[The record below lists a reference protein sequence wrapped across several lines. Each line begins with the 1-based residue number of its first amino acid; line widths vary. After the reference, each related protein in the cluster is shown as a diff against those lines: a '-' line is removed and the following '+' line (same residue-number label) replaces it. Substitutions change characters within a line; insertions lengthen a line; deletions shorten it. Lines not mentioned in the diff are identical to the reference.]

1 MPEPTGLQADFD
13 RLAPAYEEHA
23 ALEREVGAR
32 LAERSSFSKRE
43 PERILDIGSR
53 TGAGAEL
60 LKRTFR
66 RARVVGMDISPGMLR
81 LLARKSRFRRPLGA
95 VCGEPRALPFRDG
108 CADFVFSNLALHW
121 LPRPAV
127 LFEEVR
133 RVLRTGGM
141 FLFSTLGPS
150 SLSELRVAGSSGPA
164 ALVIPEFADLLEI
177 GDALMAAGFSEPV
190 MDMERIVLDY
200 PSLDAL
206 AGEVEAVGT
215 SLMIGGWC
223 EWRDRPRAAES
234 AFEPLKSG
242 DRYPLSYEVLY
253 GTAFGPPEGQPRR
266 TAGGDEARISVDSLL
281 KSRRMG

>member
-1 MPEPTGLQADFD
+1 VPEPTGLQADFD